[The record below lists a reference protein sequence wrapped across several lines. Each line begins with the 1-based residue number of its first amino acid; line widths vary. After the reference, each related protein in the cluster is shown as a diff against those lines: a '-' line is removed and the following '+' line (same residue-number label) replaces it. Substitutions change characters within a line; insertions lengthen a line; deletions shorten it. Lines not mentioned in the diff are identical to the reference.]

1 MADGPSSGHL
11 PQAAMLDRDG
21 TIVVDTDYLR
31 EPELVQLLPGAADA
45 IRLLAAKGV
54 RSIVITNQS
63 GIARGIISLEAYRAV
78 RLRVEELLRA
88 EGAELLDSFCCPH
101 HPDVTGPCGCR
112 KPATELY
119 ERAAELHGLD
129 LSRCVFVGDRTR
141 DVAPAAV
148 FGARAWLVR
157 SQLTSEADLAAAQ
170 AAGARVASSLL
181 DAAHDILRATE

>member
-1 MADGPSSGHL
+1 MADRPSRL

-21 TIVVDTDYLR
+21 TIIADTNYLR
-31 EPELVQLLPGAADA
+31 DPALVQLLPGAAEA

-78 RLRVEELLRA
+78 RLRVDELLRA

-112 KPATELY
+112 KPGPELY
-119 ERAAELHGLD
+119 ERAARLYGLD
-129 LSRCVFVGDRTR
+129 LSRCAFVGDRTR
-141 DVAPAAV
+141 DVAPAV
-148 FGARAWLVR
+148 TFGGCAWLVR
-157 SQLTSEADLAAAQ
+157 SHLTTESDLEIAES
-170 AAGARVASSLL
+170 AGARVVASLH
-181 DAAHDILRATE
+181 DAAQDILRAAE